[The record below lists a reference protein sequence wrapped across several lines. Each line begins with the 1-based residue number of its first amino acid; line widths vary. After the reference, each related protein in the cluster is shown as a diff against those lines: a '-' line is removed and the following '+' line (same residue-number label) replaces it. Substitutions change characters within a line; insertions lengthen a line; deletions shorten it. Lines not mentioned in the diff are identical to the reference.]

1 MAVRNRPFSPGLT
14 AWRDLAEPLVPV
26 FLALHGA
33 ALLWAD
39 HGAAPLQWVLV
50 AVTFLLGVVGLA
62 GWRNTVAIEC
72 RAWLLLLVTWLL
84 LYLGGG
90 PAVFFALWYF
100 LLSPVYAP
108 VFRGPAGFVYPI
120 TVGLGYMSLGWIEN
134 NPLPLPVLLGRA
146 TVMTVT
152 GLLVAVISAGQRENF
167 EKLAAAKNAF
177 IASVSHQL
185 RTPLT
190 AVVGF
195 TAELSKRFDSMT
207 RSEIEEFAS
216 VAHRQATEVAHIVED
231 LLVAAR
237 AQIDQV
243 TVSVEPVDVR
253 SVVESVTAETIRLHE
268 LASSFVISGAATALT
283 DRRRLR
289 QILRNLFTNALRH
302 GGPHIEVQIGVDA
315 GRVVVEVIDDGPG
328 VDRHEMVHIFEPY
341 QTFHQDQGVTG
352 SIGLGLFVSRTLA
365 ELIGGALH
373 YRRRPGE
380 TVFRLELPLSP
391 LFDPVSTM
399 VQED

>member
-14 AWRDLAEPLVPV
+14 AWRDLAEPLVPI
-26 FLALHGA
+26 FLAVHGA

-50 AVTFLLGVVGLA
+50 GVTFLLGVAGLA
-62 GWRNTVAIEC
+62 GWRNTVAVEF
-72 RAWLLLLVTWLL
+72 RAWLLLLVTWQL

-108 VFRGPAGFVYPI
+108 VFRGHAGLVYPI
-120 TVGLGYMSLGWIEN
+120 TVGLGYVSLGWIEN

-152 GLLVAVISAGQRENF
+152 GLLVAVISAGQRETF
-167 EKLAAAKNAF
+167 EKLAATKNAF
-177 IASVSHQL
+177 IAAVSHEL

-237 AQIDQV
+237 AEIDQV

-253 SVVESVTAETIRLHE
+253 SVVESVTADTIRLHE
-268 LASSFVISGAATALT
+268 LASPFVISGAATALT
-283 DRRRLR
+283 DRVRLR
-289 QILRNLFTNALRH
+289 QILRNLLTNALQH
-302 GGPHIEVQIGVDA
+302 GGPNIEVQIGVDA

-328 VDRHEMVHIFEPY
+328 VDRHEITHIFEPY
-341 QTFHQDQGVTG
+341 QTFHQHQGVTG

-365 ELIGGALH
+365 ELMGGTLE
-373 YRRRPGE
+373 YRHRPGE

-391 LFDPVSTM
+391 VIDPISMLEV
-399 VQED
+399 